1 MAKALAVAMS
11 RLEPEGSYGPAMA
24 ALSPLQR
31 RFVIAMC
38 ETGGGNASLAYRMAG
53 PNTVNENTIKVAASL
68 LLHTD
73 KVLLAIREEAD
84 RRCRSGAILGASAL
98 SEIAMD
104 TTHKDRFKAAS
115 ALLDRAGLGLVQKSE
130 VVHVHK
136 NDEEAIERIRTLAKV
151 LGLDAQKLLGH
162 AGATVSPPA
171 EAPLDVEFED
181 VTPSTDGL
189 EDLI

>member
-1 MAKALAVAMS
+1 MANALESAA
-11 RLEPEGSYGPAMA
+11 LEGPYGPAMA
-24 ALSPLQR
+24 ALTPLQR
-31 RFVIAMC
+31 RFVVAMC

-53 PNTVNENTIKVAASL
+53 PNTKNDDTIKNAAHH

-98 SEIAMD
+98 QEIAMD
-104 TTHKDRFKAAS
+104 SLHKDRFKAAQ
-115 ALLDRAGLGLVQKSE
+115 ALLDRAGLGLVQKTE

-136 NDEEAIERIRTLAKV
+136 NDAEAIDRIKALAKV
-151 LGLDAQKLLGH
+151 LGVDAQKLLGH
-162 AGATVSPPA
+162 VGAPVSPPT

-189 EDLI
+189 EDLL